1 MTREKMVLLV
11 TVFAFT
17 TVFGQNKKEV
27 CDCPKTQYA
36 DTKADTI
43 FRLSNG
49 KKIALCGTRN
59 PASKPATYSE
69 FVLAVCG
76 QDSIIDFWNASMT
89 CRLKVNKDTL
99 LVSRLRNLPIGEGF
113 KYKETVW
120 MTDKIYFTGQKVVRK
135 PVVNRQIQKYTQ
147 ATIQTVLKAYETAK
161 PGIDDS
167 KMAMANRLFVAAI
180 SGDKKAGEYLKQFK
194 TKFGTLDGAF
204 AEEYN
209 DLTTML
215 ALWDKAE

>member
-36 DTKADTI
+36 GTKADTT

-59 PASKPATYSE
+59 PASKPATYSK

-76 QDSIIDFWNASMT
+76 QDSIIDFWNASLT

-99 LVSRLRNLPIGEGF
+99 LVNRLQNLPIGEGF
-113 KYKETVW
+113 KSKETVW
-120 MTDKIYFTGQKVVRK
+120 STDKIYFSGQKAEK
-135 PVVNRQIQKYTQ
+135 KLVVNRNIRKYTK
-147 ATIQTVLKAYETAK
+147 ATIQTVLKTYETAK
-161 PGIDDS
+161 PGIDES
-167 KMAMANRLFVAAI
+167 KMVLANRLFVAAI
-180 SGDKKAGEYLKQFK
+180 SGDIKAREYFKQFK

-209 DLTTML
+209 DLTSML